1 MIDREYKINMM
12 IDNLPAVLN
21 KTDINNNYT
30 YEVGFPIGYVL
41 NGNYYINNHLKFEI
55 HYH

>member
-1 MIDREYKINMM
+1 M

-41 NGNYYINNHLKFEI
+41 VKIYYFNEMINLFFIFRMETTI
-55 HYH
+55 LIII